1 MRGRADRER
10 PQYQHRARPH
20 RTRACRSVGLEQWA
34 RRSPAARPGMP
45 ALGLGLCG
53 TRRARQRPAPA
64 VDEHRGHLRSGSD
77 AARRETDRHT
87 DDVTVFHLLRHG
99 EPAVFGRING
109 RLPGVGLS
117 EKGRAEIAAVASRL
131 AGEKI
136 DAIYA
141 SPLQRTRETAEIL
154 SDRLALPVQYREEV
168 IELDFGE
175 WTGLTADEIRNDERW
190 QMWSNCRSIAAI
202 PGGESM
208 RKVQDR
214 VVHALFDLQRLHPD
228 QALVIV
234 SHGDV
239 IRAGLLFALGMPLD
253 FGSRI
258 EVGLASLSTIRLDG
272 SGIRVLA
279 LNGCPRPPPP

>member
-1 MRGRADRER
+1 M
-10 PQYQHRARPH
+10 
-20 RTRACRSVGLEQWA
+20 
-34 RRSPAARPGMP
+34 
-45 ALGLGLCG
+45 
-53 TRRARQRPAPA
+53 
-64 VDEHRGHLRSGSD
+64 
-77 AARRETDRHT
+77 
-87 DDVTVFHLLRHG
+87 TVFHLLRHG
-99 EPAVFGRING
+99 EPTVFGRING

-117 EKGRAEIAAVASRL
+117 AKGRAEIAAVARRL
-131 AGEKI
+131 AREKI
-136 DAIYA
+136 EAIYS

-154 SDRLALPVQYREEV
+154 SDRLALPVQYREDV

-175 WTGLTADEIRNDERW
+175 WTGLSADEIRKDERW
-190 QMWSNCRSIAAI
+190 QVWSNCRSIAAI
-202 PGGESM
+202 PGGESW
-208 RKVQDR
+208 RQVQDR

-272 SGIRVLA
+272 SGIRVVT
-279 LNGCPRPPPP
+279 LNERLQLR